1 MQKNGGGSIV
11 LTSAAVAES
20 GVPHFE
26 AMSAAKAGVE
36 GRACN
41 VHPSS
46 LYVQASSTLACS
58 RVCEVLPFSSYSCWN
73 SMQSYRRF
81 HHCLGL
87 TVLCGS
93 EQSSLLL
100 LNSLH
105 CVLPLPLPLRHGA
118 QLCSHAR
125 AAWSP
130 HKLCCTWTDKVE
142 NDNLSQDW
150 LTPSLEFLFYMLE
163 PHSIAVPGCQGQEQ
177 ISSREH
183 PL

>member
-58 RVCEVLPFSSYSCWN
+58 RVCE
-73 SMQSYRRF
+73 
-81 HHCLGL
+81 
-87 TVLCGS
+87 
-93 EQSSLLL
+93 
-100 LNSLH
+100 
-105 CVLPLPLPLRHGA
+105 
-118 QLCSHAR
+118 
-125 AAWSP
+125 
-130 HKLCCTWTDKVE
+130 
-142 NDNLSQDW
+142 DW